1 MASNIARIPKPASN
15 IPGRDSAGFT
25 PDAHV
30 TNEMQKRAVQR
41 IGSFMA
47 QTI

>member
-30 TNEMQKRAVQR
+30 TNEMQKDAAQR
-41 IGSFMA
+41 MGTFMA
-47 QTI
+47 QTV